1 MPAGAPST
9 LCRRQ
14 SDVRGAAVIAAVA
27 AHVFRRRIIDGAV
40 GAAQHGLGFGDGRS
54 GAAGLTGLA
63 GLASVARWWRLA
75 PFARL
80 LRVRQLAADR
90 MHDQEHQRQPKQNTC
105 HTNPRCSTT
114 SKTKRLPTY
123 ASSKVANPASVKL
136 SAVLPRQPRKRRP
149 ASSAA
154 NNSQDIS
161 VKTDLW
167 SHFSAWP
174 NSCSENTMPDNTVR
188 LSKAKPKPIMRNR
201 IFSMVSRAGNW
212 SSAPDK
218 KVGRPLRVCRRDSCS
233 AISTAWKAAMVSVL

>member
-40 GAAQHGLGFGDGRS
+40 GAAQHGLGFGDGRRA
-54 GAAGLTGLA
+54 AAGLTGLA

-114 SKTKRLPTY
+114 SNTKRLPTE
-123 ASSKVANPASVKL
+123 ASNKVANPASVKL
-136 SAVLPRQPRKRRP
+136 SAVLPRQPRRWRP
-149 ASSAA
+149 ASRQA
-154 NNSQDIS
+154 NSSHEAS
-161 VKTDLW
+161 VKMDLW

-174 NSCSENTMPDNTVR
+174 NNCSENTMPDKTVK
-188 LSKAKPKPIMRNR
+188 LSKTKPKPIIRNSS
-201 IFSMVSRAGNW
+201 FSIVSKAGNW
-212 SSAPDK
+212 SSADVK
-218 KVGRPLRVCRRDSCS
+218 KVRRSRRVCRRDSCK